1 MKHHKTKSETISL
14 NIVHEE
20 MYILYLRM
28 TYTHGHTCMQIYCFL
43 QKAKNSL
50 CAEIICCFF
59 LHISP
64 DLLVIICVRR
74 IRIIETKM
82 ILKHMKADD
91 EIHHFC
97 INGTRRNRYSQQT
110 NPLQTTVLF
119 AALSCLEFTLGTAN
133 IFETL
138 WWLHDTWYNVKATV
152 GFHKTIIDIRK
163 L

>member
-1 MKHHKTKSETISL
+1 MDTRACRYIAFYKKPK
-14 NIVHEE
+14 
-20 MYILYLRM
+20 ILYAPKL
-28 TYTHGHTCMQIYCFL
+28 YVV
-43 QKAKNSL
+43 
-50 CAEIICCFF
+50 FF

-138 WWLHDTWYNVKATV
+138 
-152 GFHKTIIDIRK
+152 
-163 L
+163 